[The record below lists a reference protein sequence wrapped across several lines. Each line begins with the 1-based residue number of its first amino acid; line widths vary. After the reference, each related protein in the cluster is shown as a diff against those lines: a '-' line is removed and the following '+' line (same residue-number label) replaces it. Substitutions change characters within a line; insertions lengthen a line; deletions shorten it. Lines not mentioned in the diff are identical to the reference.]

1 MADVRARTA
10 GDGNLTPLQRDSL
23 WKWRWLGLRD
33 STPAFKACLVL
44 AAAVLFALIAY
55 ALVPLP

>member
-1 MADVRARTA
+1 MTDVRARA
-10 GDGNLTPLQRDSL
+10 ASDGRLSEGQRDAL

-33 STPAFKACLVL
+33 STPAFKACLAL

-55 ALVPLP
+55 AMVPLP